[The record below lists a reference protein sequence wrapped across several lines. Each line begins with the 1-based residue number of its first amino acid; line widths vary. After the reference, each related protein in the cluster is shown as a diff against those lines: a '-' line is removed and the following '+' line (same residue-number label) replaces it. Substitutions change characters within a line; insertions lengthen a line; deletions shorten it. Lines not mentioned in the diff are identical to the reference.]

1 MKIKPE
7 MTLDVWTDWLC
18 GSGYSNPKIARILF
32 LHKIESIKPV
42 WRLLDFAEFCMSFGT
57 NSRQEQIDKM
67 LKIFYA
73 YYLRV
78 ISVVLKDSR
87 KVSVDI
93 VKSGGDLTNMR

>member
-1 MKIKPE
+1 M
-7 MTLDVWTDWLC
+7 
-18 GSGYSNPKIARILF
+18 
-32 LHKIESIKPV
+32 
-42 WRLLDFAEFCMSFGT
+42 LDFAEFCMSFGT

-73 YYLRV
+73 YYLKV